1 MTQTPRHAV
10 LVTGAAA
17 RIGRSVAIDLAADG
31 WTVAIHYNG
40 SADEA
45 TTVVDEIV
53 RTGGRAVALS
63 ADLADVAE
71 TASLID
77 RVTREAGP
85 LTALVNNASVF
96 RYDTTDSMTVENWDL
111 HQAVN
116 LRAPVQLTQAF
127 ARQLPEDT
135 EGSVI
140 NIIDQRV
147 WNLTPHFLSY
157 TASKAGLWAVT
168 QTLALDLAPRI
179 RVNAIGPGPT
189 LRSIHQTD
197 EEFEAQYRSV
207 PLQRATTLQEIC
219 AAVRFLLAAKGVTG
233 QMIALDGG
241 EHLGWAQPGPGS
253 DTRG

>member
-1 MTQTPRHAV
+1 MTKTTRRAV
-10 LVTGAAA
+10 LITGAAA
-17 RIGRSVAIDLAADG
+17 RIGRSVALDLAADG

-45 TTVVDEIV
+45 NAVVDEI
-53 RTGGRAVALS
+53 TEAGGSAVALS
-63 ADLADVAE
+63 ANLADAAE
-71 TASLID
+71 TATLID
-77 RVTREAGP
+77 RVVRETGP

-96 RYDTTDSMTVENWDL
+96 RYDTTASMTVENWDL

-116 LRAPVQLTQAF
+116 LRAPVQLIQAF
-127 ARQLPEDT
+127 AEQLAET
-135 EGSVI
+135 ATGSVI

-168 QTLALDLAPRI
+168 QTLAMDLAPRI

-189 LRSIHQTD
+189 LPSIHQTD

-219 AAVRFLLAAKGVTG
+219 VAVRFLLAANGVTG

-241 EHLGWAQPGPGS
+241 EHLGWAQPDSGS
-253 DTRG
+253 STRN

>member
-1 MTQTPRHAV
+1 MTDTSRGAV
-10 LVTGAAA
+10 LITGAAA

-45 TTVVDEIV
+45 NAVVNDIAE
-53 RTGGRAVALS
+53 TGGRAVALP
-63 ADLADVAE
+63 ANLADADD
-71 TASLID
+71 TATLVD
-77 RVTREAGP
+77 RVTSMVGP

-96 RYDTTDSMTVENWDL
+96 QYDTAASMTVESWDL

-116 LRAPVQLTQAF
+116 LRAPVQLIQAF
-127 ARQLPEDT
+127 AQQLDEAAS
-135 EGSVI
+135 GSVI

-189 LRSIHQTD
+189 LPSIHQTA

-219 AAVRFLLAAKGVTG
+219 VAVRFLLAAKGVTG

-241 EHLGWAQPGPGS
+241 EHLGWAQPDSGS
-253 DTRG
+253 STRS